1 MLCIRG
7 FFSKDKT
14 QDLRRECRELGLS
27 AKGSKSTFLKR
38 MNVVKLPTPEVPDP
52 ITSQSAEFVDAKVAA
67 PVEPDNDA
75 GMITRKKAALQS
87 SIDDEPSYI
96 DNEREGLADKVQRL
110 DEELKKLRQ
119 DHDELVAE
127 HREAITRI
135 EDIALDFKYLRNRFL
150 SVYKR
155 DKMDQKNPLNALNW
169 SDKYWIGEGNQTAH
183 GGHCKRDA
191 ELYYNAGGRRDFHV
205 YSELYGFHP
214 AVVQTIGAYLTLM
227 RLQS

>member
-14 QDLRRECRELGLS
+14 QDLQREYRELGLS

-96 DNEREGLADKVQRL
+96 DNVRGKHSFCREEIITPCDLPTHARRERGSR
-110 DEELKKLRQ
+110 
-119 DHDELVAE
+119 
-127 HREAITRI
+127 TR
-135 EDIALDFKYLRNRFL
+135 Y
-150 SVYKR
+150 SV
-155 DKMDQKNPLNALNW
+155 
-169 SDKYWIGEGNQTAH
+169 
-183 GGHCKRDA
+183 
-191 ELYYNAGGRRDFHV
+191 
-205 YSELYGFHP
+205 
-214 AVVQTIGAYLTLM
+214 LT
-227 RLQS
+227 RS